1 MYTKEELEEKWSNIK
16 FESSFEP
23 TLNPFK
29 NGLLVNY
36 KKVGTRYMG
45 QLLSLPLD
53 IKDSKIQMDLI
64 IKKQPIRLNNNLL
77 NSEQYIIKYENDIK
91 FCYTDFDKTYDN
103 IENSYKEKYIE
114 YTSSLEFLKYCEV
127 NNYNEL
133 FFNNKKDIIF
143 LIRNPI
149 HRFFSGIIQVLYII
163 LIDIDSNKELAE
175 EIKFYTKLD
184 VDELK
189 YIYKLISNYWN
200 INEEELSTLKKNE
213 LELLFSFIIEKQW
226 NKLFQDIHTQN
237 YLFNYIE
244 WIYNIKDKSKIKI
257 IDLKDC
263 RTNKSFDF
271 FSSLIG
277 NDILGSYRINS
288 TPPKTNWEFMGDET
302 GSNKK
307 IYNLFY
313 SKFINS
319 GNKLQHSSIYYYLK
333 DEYEIY
339 DSLINSP
346 YFVDLK
352 D

>member
-1 MYTKEELEEKWSNIK
+1 MYTKEELEEKWSSIK

-45 QLLSLPLD
+45 QLLSLPFD
-53 IKDSKIQMDLI
+53 PRDSKIQMDVI
-64 IKKQPIRLNNNLL
+64 IKKNPDEFNTN
-77 NSEQYIIKYENDIK
+77 QYIIKYENDIK
-91 FCYTDFDKTYDN
+91 FCYTEFDKPCDD
-103 IENSYKEKYIE
+103 IENFPKQKYIH
-114 YTSSLEFLKYCEV
+114 YTNSIEFLEYCEV

-163 LIDIDSNKELAE
+163 LFDIDTNKELVE
-175 EIKFYTKLD
+175 EIYFYTKLD
-184 VDELK
+184 IGDLK
-189 YIYKLISNYWN
+189 NLYTTILYAPN
-200 INEEELSTLKKNE
+200 INETDLSNLKKNQ

-226 NKLFQDIHTQN
+226 NKLFQDIHTRN
-237 YLFNYIE
+237 YLFNYVE
-244 WIYNIKDKSKIKI
+244 WIYNITDKSRIKI

-271 FSSLIG
+271 FSSLLG
-277 NDILGSYRINS
+277 NDILGSYRTDS
-288 TPPKTNWEFMGDET
+288 DSPTTNWEFLGGET
-302 GSNKK
+302 ESNKK

-319 GNKLQHSSIYYYLK
+319 GNKLRESSIYYYLK